1 MRNVALVKSTDR
13 YEAVTKAL
21 ELVRGDIHLP
31 DKPILVKPNFVVA
44 KKPIGEIANS
54 HPDAIRATLD
64 FLKGLGVRKFI
75 IADGP
80 GLGEPLAPVLDNFG
94 YRELAKSYN
103 IEFRDLNSDTPV
115 AVTLLDKD
123 MKPKTYGIA
132 KSMVDSYRVSLSVMK
147 THNVVVLTL
156 AIKNTVIGS
165 LVGKANKPS
174 IHQGYRAMNIS
185 MAKIASFI
193 PNDLSIIDG
202 VVGMEGDG
210 PVETGTAI
218 NSGVA
223 LASIDALA
231 CDTIGAEIMGFD
243 PDDVGYLWYLKQTT
257 GFSRRQVRVL
267 GERVAACKMKY
278 KPHPKYLDQLNW
290 HVSDWQDFFPK
301 AAAA

>member
-1 MRNVALVKSTDR
+1 MVAS
-13 YEAVTKAL
+13 KATGGL
-21 ELVRGDIHLP
+21 
-31 DKPILVKPNFVVA
+31 
-44 KKPIGEIANS
+44 ANS

-80 GLGEPLAPVLDNFG
+80 GVGEPLAPVLDNFG
-94 YRELAKSYN
+94 YRELAKRYD
-103 IEFRDLNSDTPV
+103 IQFRDLNTDTPV
-115 AVTLLDKD
+115 EVTLLDKD
-123 MKPKTYGIA
+123 MKPKTFEIA
-132 KSMVDSYRVSLSVMK
+132 KTMVDSYRVSLAVMK
-147 THNVVVLTL
+147 THNVVVVTL

-165 LVGKANKPS
+165 LVGKANKPTV
-174 IHQGYRAMNIS
+174 HQGYQPMNIS

-202 VVGMEGDG
+202 VVGMEGEG
-210 PVETGTAI
+210 PVDGTPI

-223 LASIDALA
+223 LASVDALA
-231 CDTIGAEIMGFD
+231 CDTVGAEIMGYD

-267 GERVAACKMKY
+267 GERVATCKIRY
-278 KPHPKYLDQLNW
+278 KPHPKYLEQLNW
-290 HVSDWQDFFPK
+290 HVSNWQDLFPK